1 MLKDGIGM
9 ARAAGRSTV
18 APGVLKG
25 YLLEEV
31 VAYLISKAG
40 YRLLT
45 DPQDDPYD
53 LSWKANGLQVRGRGG
68 LHQADVLG
76 EFAWAPAF
84 GSPLRLFV
92 EAKWRGLGR
101 GRLGIPEARH
111 AVGILQDVN
120 QSLVTID
127 ARLSTADSD
136 GGPED
141 TQLSGRGFCYSYRY
155 ALCSTSGFTLG
166 AQAYALAHQVA
177 LLDLS
182 HTDYDA
188 IRNVVDYVGNELVE
202 FIGSEEPGD
211 VSGLAGTRPTI
222 VRTIRSTL
230 RHQMWGGEF
239 DDFSEE
245 VRVIISP
252 LIEQVQAVGELF
264 IGVSAT
270 GFVIILKAD
279 NPDVMVRHMHARQ
292 DPQTTV
298 HFSIGENGSTQ
309 WQIILH
315 SSGIEDCNLSFALP
329 DAMLHVLN
337 EKRENGRRSTMLD
350 FKQQHF
356 SRITVYRMTENKS
369 LVCSLRLDRNWLDG
383 ARQEIL
389 RRRRRSD

>member
-1 MLKDGIGM
+1 M
-9 ARAAGRSTV
+9 
-18 APGVLKG
+18 
-25 YLLEEV
+25 
-31 VAYLISKAG
+31 
-40 YRLLT
+40 
-45 DPQDDPYD
+45 
-53 LSWKANGLQVRGRGG
+53 RGRGG

-92 EAKWRGLGR
+92 EAKWRGSGR

-127 ARLSTADSD
+127 PSLSGVDPN

-141 TQLSGRGFCYSYRY
+141 TQFSGRGFCYQYRY

-182 HTDYDA
+182 HADYDA
-188 IRNVVDYVGNELVE
+188 IRNVVDEIGNDLIDL
-202 FIGSEEPGD
+202 IGAEEASDTSERP
-211 VSGLAGTRPTI
+211 ATRPSV

-230 RHQMWGGEF
+230 RSQLWGGEF
-239 DDFSEE
+239 DEFSEAM
-245 VRVIISP
+245 RVILSP
-252 LIEQVQAVGELF
+252 LIEQVHSIGELF

-279 NPDVMVRHMHARQ
+279 NPESMVRHMHAPN

-298 HFSIGENGSTQ
+298 YYSVQENGSTQ
-309 WQIILH
+309 WQIILQ
-315 SSGIEDCNLSFALP
+315 SPGIEDCNLSFALP
-329 DAMLHVLN
+329 DAMLHALD
-337 EKRENGRRSTMLD
+337 EKRENGRRSVMLD

-356 SRITVYRMTENKS
+356 SRITVYRMTETKS
-369 LVCSLRLDRNWLDG
+369 LVCSLRLDRNWLTY
-383 ARQEIL
+383 ARQEIS
-389 RRRRRSD
+389 RRRRRSE